1 MTFVGEIFSI
11 FILAVAAIE
20 TAIALSILLS
30 YYKITNKNIDSTKQY
45 SEEFLSAL
53 ILTLEIQNILY

>member
-1 MTFVGEIFSI
+1 MMFTGAVFSI

-30 YYKITNKNIDSTKQY
+30 YYKITNKNIESTKQY
-45 SEEFLSAL
+45 SEAFLSAL
-53 ILTLEIQNILY
+53 VLTLEIQNILY

>member
-1 MTFVGEIFSI
+1 MFIGKVFSI

-30 YYKITNKNIDSTKQY
+30 YYKITNKNIDPTKQH

-53 ILTLEIQNILY
+53 VLTLEIPNILY

>member
-1 MTFVGEIFSI
+1 MMFIGEIFSI

-30 YYKITNKNIDSTKQY
+30 YYKITNKNIDTTKQY
-45 SEEFLSAL
+45 SNEFLSAL
-53 ILTLEIQNILY
+53 VLTLVILNIRC